1 MKKSRFFFYLILV
14 QSLSLDVVYGQNTFN
29 QKEFEKT
36 TFSVGEA
43 LGKDGDTYYGMG
55 AGFDSI
61 GSNIQGFYFSVY
73 DKKGKLTEK
82 SFFEDENIL
91 FLPGLTPEIIIQNNE
106 AIIGMSFGGAKN
118 QGELFFLDKNSGEF
132 IESLVIAP
140 NIQPYNV
147 GRIGIVDDKTLM
159 VVIFVLGARGPAT
172 GLFLIENKEVVADFT
187 SSIPQFGQ
195 VLSGA
200 TVVEDG
206 FIIYFQ
212 INEWDRDEKDPNSY
226 YSNFILKLDKEGKEV
241 WQYVTDQGPDTD
253 QGIYCIGD
261 MVVDEDG
268 SMTMCNLD
276 YIRYIDTLPVTRL
289 RYKSVFYPQITK
301 MDKDR
306 NILWQRKMGNGKY
319 SGLNQNRLYRIVK
332 SHEGDGYITAGH
344 LSNFDFRFD
353 DSRNSD
359 EEFRTTGML
368 AKVSNEGDSLWMR
381 EYTIV
386 DYAPVDHFIR
396 AMEKTDDGGYVM
408 YGHTKFHNTLDV
420 RTGDSGAEAWI
431 LKVDTHGCLVPG
443 CHIKTSTSENELLL
457 NVKVYPNPVSNQ
469 LYIWHSGG
477 NRKYKLVDNSGVLVY
492 KFEKKSVQETIIL
505 NVSHL
510 HSGLYYLHVQDSKGG
525 QHVEKIIL
533 E

>member
-1 MKKSRFFFYLILV
+1 MIKRRFFFCFILA
-14 QSLSLDVVYGQNTFN
+14 QSLILDVVYGQNTFN

-36 TFSVGEA
+36 TFSVGDA
-43 LGKDGDTYYGMG
+43 FGVNGDTYYGMG

-73 DKKGKLTEK
+73 DEKGQLTEK
-82 SFFEDENIL
+82 SFFEADSIL

-106 AIIGMSFGGAKN
+106 AIIGMSLEGIKK
-118 QGELFFLDKNSGEF
+118 QGELIFLDKNFGEF

-140 NIQPYNV
+140 HIQHYNV
-147 GRIGIVDDKTLM
+147 GRIGIVDDNTLM
-159 VVIFVLGARGPAT
+159 VVIFVLGAKGPAT
-172 GLFLIENKEVVADFT
+172 GLFLIKNKEVVADFT

-195 VLSGA
+195 VLRGA

-212 INEWDRDEKDPNSY
+212 INEWDREERDPNSY

-253 QGIYCIGD
+253 QGMYWIGD
-261 MVVDEDG
+261 IVVEEDG
-268 SMTMCNLD
+268 SMAMCNLD
-276 YIRYIDTLPVTRL
+276 YIRYIDTLPVNRL

-301 MDKDR
+301 LDKDR
-306 NILWQRKMGNGKY
+306 NILWQRKLGNGKY
-319 SGLNQNRLYRIVK
+319 SGLNQNQLYRIVK
-332 SHEGDGYITAGH
+332 SHEGDGYVTAGH

-368 AKVSNEGDSLWMR
+368 AKVSNNGDSLWMR

-386 DYAPVDHFIR
+386 DYAPVDHYIR
-396 AMEKTDDGGYVM
+396 TMEKTDDGGYVM
-408 YGHTKFHNTLDV
+408 YGHTFFQNPSDV
-420 RTGDSGAEAWI
+420 KSGDSGAEAWI
-431 LKVDTHGCLVPG
+431 LKVDAHGCLVPG
-443 CHIKTSTSENELLL
+443 CHLETSTSENELLL
-457 NVKVYPNPVSNQ
+457 DLKVYPNPASNQ
-469 LYIWHSGG
+469 VYIWHSAG
-477 NRKYKLVDNSGVLVY
+477 NRKYKLVDNTGVCVQE
-492 KFEKKSVQETIIL
+492 FEKKSMQETIIL

-510 HSGLYYLHVQDSKGG
+510 NSGLYYLHVQDSKGG
-525 QHVEKIIL
+525 QHIEKIIL